1 MTIQDREQT
10 LSEIYKLHSE
20 VQALEEQ
27 ATVAKA
33 RIKAKKAQ
41 IRILSRLLDGFNE
54 YEKKIY
60 LMCPSCNMDNLIDV
74 EGVYNCHSCGYKTG
88 IMTSKS

>member
-1 MTIQDREQT
+1 MTTQDREQT
-10 LSEIYKLHSE
+10 LSEISKLHSE

-41 IRILSRLLDGFNE
+41 IGILSRLLDGFKE
-54 YEKKIY
+54 TPKSDY
-60 LMCPSCNMDNLIDV
+60 DNA
-74 EGVYNCHSCGYKTG
+74 
-88 IMTSKS
+88 

>member
-1 MTIQDREQT
+1 MTTQDREQT
-10 LSEIYKLHSE
+10 LSEIAKLHSE

-41 IRILSRLLDGFNE
+41 MGILSRLLDGFKEPDGIEMNH
-54 YEKKIY
+54 
-60 LMCPSCNMDNLIDV
+60 
-74 EGVYNCHSCGYKTG
+74 GVVD
-88 IMTSKS
+88 